1 MSNKQ
6 ENILND
12 QIDMKKEQLDLLEMK
27 NIKIKKKN

>member
-12 QIDMKKEQLDLLEMK
+12 QINMKKEQLDLLEIK
-27 NIKIKKKN
+27 NIRIKKKD

>member
-12 QIDMKKEQLDLLEMK
+12 QINMKKEQLDLLEMK
-27 NIKIKKKN
+27 NIRIKKKD

>member
-27 NIKIKKKN
+27 NIRIKKKD

>member
-27 NIKIKKKN
+27 NIKIKN

>member
-12 QIDMKKEQLDLLEMK
+12 QINMKKEQLDLLEMK
-27 NIKIKKKN
+27 NVRIKKKD